1 MAYHNQGLQGPLDSS
16 MEKLIMTETSCKCRK
31 ACGRKES
38 KDGCKI
44 EMELKLVCEYMKV
57 RGSIRKRIIRDSR
70 VLIKEKKEHILRN
83 K

>member
-57 RGSIRKRIIRDSR
+57 RGRNESKDGCKI
-70 VLIKEKKEHILRN
+70 EMKKIH
-83 K
+83 